1 MPHVGGRGRRL
12 WPRTGGHE
20 SEMGAGWGDSH
31 CKDLALTLNEVGA
44 TENFGQER
52 DMGLP
57 WSGSG

>member
-1 MPHVGGRGRRL
+1 
-12 WPRTGGHE
+12 
-20 SEMGAGWGDSH
+20 MGAGWGDSH